1 MAFGQKT
8 GGSVQASMGVDKV
21 KLALIAGASKALEY
35 KLRNPSASESEILQ
49 YISNR
54 TPEIIANLG

>member
-8 GGSVQASMGVDKV
+8 GGSVQLGVDKV

-35 KLRNPSASESEILQ
+35 KQRNPTASEAEILQ
-49 YISNR
+49 YISNK
-54 TPEIIANLG
+54 TPDIIANLG